1 MAMGIAQ
8 KRCKDLFSLWSLR
21 RNNSHTKNEKKK
33 KMLKEI
39 KRRKH

>member
-21 RNNSHTKNEKKK
+21 RNDSHTKNEKKK
-33 KMLKEI
+33 KKKCLK
-39 KRRKH
+39 R